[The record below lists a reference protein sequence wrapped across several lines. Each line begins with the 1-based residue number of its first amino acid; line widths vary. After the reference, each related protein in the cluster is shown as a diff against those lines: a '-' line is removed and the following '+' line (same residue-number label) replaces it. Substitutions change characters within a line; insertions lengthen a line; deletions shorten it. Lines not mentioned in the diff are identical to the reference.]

1 MAASKEIMMSYFKKH
16 HFEENL
22 VRLVSAKDPVR
33 GSRSRILHAHGVI
46 AKSIEDLSLMVSEI
60 EPDGKDIPILLR
72 QYLKLGGKLLGFSRD
87 RKFSNVLDSLVLVN
101 LAEVDSRIL
110 QKYMGTEGTE
120 RLLAFHRGQL
130 RASA

>member
-1 MAASKEIMMSYFKKH
+1 
-16 HFEENL
+16 
-22 VRLVSAKDPVR
+22 
-33 GSRSRILHAHGVI
+33 
-46 AKSIEDLSLMVSEI
+46 MVSEI